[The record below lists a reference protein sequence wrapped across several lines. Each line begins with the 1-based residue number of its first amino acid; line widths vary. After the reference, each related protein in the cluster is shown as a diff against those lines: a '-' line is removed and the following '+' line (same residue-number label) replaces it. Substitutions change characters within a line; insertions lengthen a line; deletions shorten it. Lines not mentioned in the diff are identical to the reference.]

1 MFPCRDVWNVVCI
14 HLCKVQNQKMNFAT
28 CLQIAKARKDCPRSQ
43 TQEGWIFFF
52 RPATKQPQIQHPSW
66 KRLNPTPPSTIF
78 PSAFIA
84 IQLLQCNQK
93 SKVGTPKKSTKR
105 NHGACKTPK
114 NLGHSQPKKHG
125 KNLSSIKSSS
135 PNSIHIPGHDKVQ
148 PNSYFNNLSFLTA
161 IQPLQYN
168 YDPGEQNHAM
178 FPCRNVCNCS
188 STKSFRIAISVNLG
202 TRRWPSP
209 LTCKLQN
216 TKNPEETSTFRN
228 PRSITKLHKTTEND
242 KSNISFPQSFF
253 SSLQ

>member
-1 MFPCRDVWNVVCI
+1 MCEMFCAPNLLGYPSLQSSEPEDELR
-14 HLCKVQNQKMNFAT
+14 HLPANCKSPKRLSTFRNPRRMNFF
-28 CLQIAKARKDCPRSQ
+28 S
-43 TQEGWIFFF
+43 

-161 IQPLQYN
+161 I
-168 YDPGEQNHAM
+168 
-178 FPCRNVCNCS
+178 
-188 STKSFRIAISVNLG
+188 
-202 TRRWPSP
+202 
-209 LTCKLQN
+209 
-216 TKNPEETSTFRN
+216 
-228 PRSITKLHKTTEND
+228 
-242 KSNISFPQSFF
+242 
-253 SSLQ
+253 